1 MAAKNQFPVGV
12 FPNPASTEVTITYAI
27 NSEQLLQIVDNLGR
41 ISMEVILNP
50 KENRIVKN
58 ISNLSDGIYSLRL
71 NGKDNIQNSF
81 GRLTIIK

>member
-1 MAAKNQFPVGV
+1 
-12 FPNPASTEVTITYAI
+12 
-27 NSEQLLQIVDNLGR
+27 
-41 ISMEVILNP
+41 MEVILNP